1 MKKLLAIL
9 LATLLCLGIFAGCAP
24 KEAADTATESTTT
37 ESTTESTTTE
47 TSGDKVVVGIAM
59 PTKEQPIWAAY
70 GDKLEVAFQEAGFD
84 TIVEFAE
91 DDTSRQIM
99 QIENMITK
107 GAKYLVVSAVDSF
120 SLSDVCNKAAEA
132 GIRVIAGDRLI
143 NNTENV
149 DYYVTF
155 DLIRMGEI
163 QGEYIES
170 ALGLDEGKGPFTL
183 EIFSGSPDDT
193 NSVPFYEGAMNI
205 LQPYLDNGMLVCK
218 SGQVDLSVNGT
229 LKWDSATAQSRM
241 DNILSRYYTDEP
253 LDAVLVAADCLG
265 TGVISSLTSMGYG
278 TEDLPFP
285 VITGQDCELTAV
297 KYIME
302 GKQSMTVFLDPV
314 VFADKCLSVVQA
326 MESGTEVETDTT
338 YNNDVKDVPTITYDP
353 YLIDATNID
362 HLVEVGFYAES
373 DIYG

>member
-1 MKKLLAIL
+1 MKKFLALTLAIL
-9 LATLLCLGIFAGCAP
+9 VCLAVFAGCASNT
-24 KEAADTATESTTT
+24 DTTTTTT
-37 ESTTESTTTE
+37 EQETEETSSSTS
-47 TSGDKVVVGIAM
+47 SGDKVVVGVAM

-70 GDKLEVAFQEAGFD
+70 GDKLEAAFQEAGFD

-107 GAKYLVVSAVDSF
+107 GAKYLIISAVDSY
-120 SLSDVCNKAAEA
+120 SLSDVCNKAAES

-170 ALGLDEGKGPFTL
+170 ALGLDEGKGPFTI

-205 LQPYLDNGMLVCK
+205 LQPYLDNGMLICK

-326 MESGTEVETDTT
+326 MESGAEVETDTT

-353 YLIDATNID
+353 YLIDASNID
-362 HLVEVGFYAES
+362 HLVEVGFYTES